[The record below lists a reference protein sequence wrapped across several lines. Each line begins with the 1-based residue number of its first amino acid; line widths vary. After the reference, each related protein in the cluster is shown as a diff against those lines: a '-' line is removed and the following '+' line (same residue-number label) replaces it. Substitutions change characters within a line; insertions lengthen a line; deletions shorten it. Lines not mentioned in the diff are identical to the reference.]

1 MESIFLSPK
10 RFLYYISRNTDR
22 ETELSMGLVRKISFD
37 DSHIKTALLQICTE
51 EFNTDSPDS
60 LDMDE
65 KCRLMIM
72 MKKRYGASAKQLA
85 RLTGIGIDF
94 LNQLLQ

>member
-1 MESIFLSPK
+1 
-10 RFLYYISRNTDR
+10 
-22 ETELSMGLVRKISFD
+22 
-37 DSHIKTALLQICTE
+37 
-51 EFNTDSPDS
+51 
-60 LDMDE
+60 
-65 KCRLMIM
+65 M